1 MSDTPTLVRFSSG
14 WERDG
19 SGPDGL
25 PLYRETTRV
34 RMDRPPYLSIER
46 EAEEQDYI
54 DHPGPYELYRKT
66 CEARKEIVGYPLA
79 LWPACP
85 PHIFQMCAVR
95 DIHTV
100 EQLAQIVS
108 KKRRAEAVK
117 TIPPDIIEIA
127 DRAVKMVEL
136 HAKAGQYEEI
146 VSGLEAQLAAVKEQ
160 FDEAISTISAQK
172 TLIDA
177 LRLKAAA

>member
-1 MSDTPTLVRFSSG
+1 MSDTPTLVRFSTG

-25 PLYRETTRV
+25 PLYRETIRV

-46 EAEEQDYI
+46 EAEEADFE
-54 DHPGPYELYRKT
+54 DHPGPYELFRKT
-66 CEARKEIVGYPLA
+66 CEARKTIVGYPLA

-100 EQLAQIVS
+100 EQLAQLVT

-117 TIPPDIIEIA
+117 TIPPEIIEVA
-127 DRAVKMVEL
+127 DRAVKMMEL
-136 HAKAGQYEEI
+136 HAKAGQYEDI
-146 VSGLEAQLAAVKEQ
+146 LTDLQGQLEAMKEQ
-160 FDEAISTISAQK
+160 YAEAIATITAQK

>member
-1 MSDTPTLVRFSSG
+1 MSDGPTLVRFSSG
-14 WERDG
+14 WEKDG
-19 SGPDGL
+19 NGPDGM
-25 PLYRETTRV
+25 PLYRETIRV
-34 RMDRPPYLSIER
+34 RMDRPPYLGLER
-46 EAEEQDYI
+46 EAEEQDI
-54 DHPGPYELYRKT
+54 ADHPGPYELYQKT
-66 CEARKEIVGYPLA
+66 CEGRKQIVGYPLA

-100 EQLAQIVS
+100 EQLAQVVS

-117 TIPPDIIEIA
+117 TVPPDIIEIA
-127 DRAVKMVEL
+127 DRAVKMIEL
-136 HAKAGQYEEI
+136 HGKAGQYEEI
-146 VSGLEAQLAAVKEQ
+146 VTTLEAQLAAVKEQ
-160 FDEAISTISAQK
+160 FDEAIATIAAQK

>member
-1 MSDTPTLVRFSSG
+1 MSDTPTLVRFSTG

-19 SGPDGL
+19 NGPDGL
-25 PLYRETTRV
+25 PLFRETTRV

-46 EAEEQDYI
+46 EAEDQDII
-54 DHPGPYELYRKT
+54 DHPGPYELYKKT
-66 CEARKEIVGYPLA
+66 CEARKQIVGYPLA

-100 EQLAQIVS
+100 EQLAQLVS
-108 KKRRAEAVK
+108 KRRRAEALK
-117 TIPPDIIEIA
+117 TIPPDVVEIA
-127 DRAVKMVEL
+127 DRAVKMMEL
-136 HAKAGQYEEI
+136 HGKAGQYEAI
-146 VSGLEAQLAAVKEQ
+146 VTDLQGQLDAVKEQ
-160 FDEAISTISAQK
+160 FQEAITTIAAQK

>member
-1 MSDTPTLVRFSSG
+1 MSDTPTLVRFYTG

-19 SGPDGL
+19 NGPDGL
-25 PLYRETTRV
+25 PLFRETTRV

-46 EAEEQDYI
+46 EAEDADI
-54 DHPGPYELYRKT
+54 TDHPGPYELYRKS
-66 CEARKEIVGYPLA
+66 CEARKTVVGYPLA

-85 PHIFQMCAVR
+85 PHIFEMCAVR

-100 EQLAQIVS
+100 EQLAQVVS
-108 KKRRAEAVK
+108 RKRRAEAVK

-127 DRAVKMVEL
+127 DRAVKMMEL
-136 HAKAGQYEEI
+136 HGKAGQYESI
-146 VSGLEAQLAAVKEQ
+146 VTDLEGQLAALKEQ
-160 FDEAISTISAQK
+160 FAEAISTISAQK
-172 TLIDA
+172 TLIDT

>member
-1 MSDTPTLVRFSSG
+1 MSDTPTLVRFSPG

-19 SGPDGL
+19 NGPDGL

-46 EAEEQDYI
+46 EATDEDI
-54 DHPGPYELYRKT
+54 ADHPGPYAMYQKT
-66 CEARKEIVGYPLA
+66 CEARKSIVGYPLA

-95 DIHTV
+95 DVHTV
-100 EQLAQIVS
+100 EQLAQLVG
-108 KKRRAEAVK
+108 KRRRPEAVK
-117 TIPPDIIEIA
+117 SIPPDIIELA
-127 DRAVKMVEL
+127 DRALKMIEMQG
-136 HAKAGQYEEI
+136 KAGQYEEI
-146 VSGLEAQLAAVKEQ
+146 VSDLQGQLTALKEQ
-160 FDEAISTISAQK
+160 FDEALMTISSQK

>member
-1 MSDTPTLVRFSSG
+1 MSDTPTLVRFSTG

-19 SGPDGL
+19 NGPDGL

-46 EAEEQDYI
+46 EAEEQDI
-54 DHPGPYELYRKT
+54 VDHPGPYALYQKT
-66 CEARKEIVGYPLA
+66 CEARKEVVGYPLA

-100 EQLAQIVS
+100 EQLAQLVS

-127 DRAVKMVEL
+127 DRAVKMIEL
-136 HAKAGQYEEI
+136 HGKAGQYEEI
-146 VSGLEAQLAAVKEQ
+146 VTDLQAQLAAVKEQ
-160 FDEAISTISAQK
+160 FDEAITTIAAQK
-172 TLIDA
+172 TLIDT

>member
-1 MSDTPTLVRFSSG
+1 MSDTPTLVRFLSG

-19 SGPDGL
+19 NGPDGM
-25 PLYRETTRV
+25 PLYRETVRV
-34 RMDRPPYLSIER
+34 KMDRPPYLGLER
-46 EAEEQDYI
+46 EAEEADI
-54 DHPGPYELYRKT
+54 ADHPGPYELYQKT
-66 CEARKEIVGYPLA
+66 CEGRKTIVGYPLA

-100 EQLAQIVS
+100 EQLAQTVS

-117 TIPPDIIEIA
+117 SMPPDILEIA
-127 DRAVKMVEL
+127 DRAVKMIEL
-136 HAKAGQYEEI
+136 HGKAGQYEEI
-146 VSGLEAQLAAVKEQ
+146 VSNLEAQLAALKEQ

>member
-1 MSDTPTLVRFSSG
+1 MSDTPTLVRFYSG

-19 SGPDGL
+19 NGPDGL
-25 PLYRETTRV
+25 PLFRETIRV
-34 RMDRPPYLSIER
+34 RLDRPPYLSVER
-46 EAEEQDYI
+46 EAEEADFT
-54 DHPGPYELYRKT
+54 DHAGPYELYKKT
-66 CEARKEIVGYPLA
+66 TEARKQIVGYPLA

-100 EQLAQIVS
+100 EQLAQVVS
-108 KKRRAEAVK
+108 KKRRAEALK

-146 VSGLEAQLAAVKEQ
+146 VTDLQAQLAAMKEQ
-160 FDEAISTISAQK
+160 YEEALAALAAQK
-172 TLIDA
+172 TLIDT
-177 LRLKAAA
+177 LRMKAA

>member
-1 MSDTPTLVRFSSG
+1 MSDTPTLVRFYSG

-25 PLYRETTRV
+25 PLYRETIRV
-34 RMDRPPYLSIER
+34 RMDRPPYLGIER
-46 EAEEQDYI
+46 EADEQDI
-54 DHPGPYELYRKT
+54 ADHPGPYELYNKT
-66 CEARKEIVGYPLA
+66 CEGRKTIVGYPLA

-100 EQLAQIVS
+100 EQLAQVVS

-117 TIPPDIIEIA
+117 TVPPDIIEIA
-127 DRAVKMVEL
+127 DRAVKMIDL
-136 HAKAGQYEEI
+136 HGKAGQYEEI
-146 VSGLEAQLAAVKEQ
+146 VSNLEAQLAALKEQ

>member
-1 MSDTPTLVRFSSG
+1 MSDTPTLVRFYSG

-25 PLYRETTRV
+25 PLYRETIRV
-34 RMDRPPYLSIER
+34 RMDRPPYLGIER
-46 EAEEQDYI
+46 EADEQDI
-54 DHPGPYELYRKT
+54 ADHPGPYELYNKT
-66 CEARKEIVGYPLA
+66 CEGRKTIVGYPLA

-100 EQLAQIVS
+100 EQLAQVVS

-117 TIPPDIIEIA
+117 TVPPDIIEIA
-127 DRAVKMVEL
+127 DRAVKMIDL
-136 HAKAGQYEEI
+136 HGKAGQYEEI
-146 VSGLEAQLAAVKEQ
+146 VTTMQAQLDAMKEQ

>member
-1 MSDTPTLVRFSSG
+1 MSDTPTLVRFYTG

-25 PLYRETTRV
+25 PLFRETTRV

-46 EAEEQDYI
+46 EAEDADI
-54 DHPGPYELYRKT
+54 TDHPGPYELYRKS
-66 CEARKEIVGYPLA
+66 CEARKTIVGYPLA

-85 PHIFQMCAVR
+85 PHIFEMCAVR

-100 EQLAQIVS
+100 EQLAQVVS
-108 KKRRAEAVK
+108 RKRRAEAVK
-117 TIPPDIIEIA
+117 TVPPDIIEIA
-127 DRAVKMVEL
+127 DRAVKMMEL
-136 HAKAGQYEEI
+136 HGKAGQYEAI
-146 VSGLEAQLAAVKEQ
+146 VTDLEGQLAAMKEQ
-160 FDEAISTISAQK
+160 FAEAITTISAQK
-172 TLIDA
+172 TLIDT

>member
-1 MSDTPTLVRFSSG
+1 VRFYSG

-19 SGPDGL
+19 NGPDGL
-25 PLYRETTRV
+25 PLFRETIRI
-34 RMDRPPYLSIER
+34 RMDRPPYLSVER
-46 EAEEQDYI
+46 EAEEADFV
-54 DHPGPYELYRKT
+54 DHAGPLELYKKT
-66 CEARKEIVGYPLA
+66 CEGRKTIVGYPLA

-108 KKRRAEAVK
+108 KKRRAEALK
-117 TIPPDIIEIA
+117 TIPPDVVEIA
-127 DRAVKMVEL
+127 DRAVKMMEL
-136 HAKAGQYEEI
+136 HGKAGQYEAI
-146 VSGLEAQLAAVKEQ
+146 VTDLQGQLDAIKEQ
-160 FDEAISTISAQK
+160 FDEAITTIAAQK
-172 TLIDA
+172 TLIDT